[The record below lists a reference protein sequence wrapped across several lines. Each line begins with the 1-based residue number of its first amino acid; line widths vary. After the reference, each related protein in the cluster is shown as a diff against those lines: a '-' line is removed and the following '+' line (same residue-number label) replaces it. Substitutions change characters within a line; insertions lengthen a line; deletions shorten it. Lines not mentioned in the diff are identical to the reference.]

1 MTVPEATGARELAVI
16 RAALEGEYEVLQ
28 ELGRGGMAVVYR
40 AREKALEREV
50 AIKVLPFT
58 LAMDE
63 GVVQRFQREARTSAQ
78 LEHPHIVPIYRVGH
92 AGQVTYFVMQF
103 LRGQTLG
110 DRLLEEGSLPVPEV
124 RRLLREVGSALG
136 YAAKQGVVHRDVK
149 PDNIMIDANGR
160 AIVTDFGIA
169 RSAAE
174 SRLTA
179 TGLSVGTPR
188 YMSPE
193 QARAKAMDGRS
204 DLYSLGIVAYEA
216 LTGARPFDGDDP
228 FAILMAHIN
237 TPPPV
242 PTLVTEEERSVYAI
256 IERLIAKDP
265 DERFQTADEMMS
277 ALEGGSVLSG
287 APASRASAV
296 RARAL
301 LSPTA
306 PAQPTVGSADLSERG
321 RDPLVSP
328 ALRELGQR
336 TTMKALAGSRLGWQW
351 ALSRG
356 PRFWAAASGLV
367 ALLVAGYWTSHFA
380 IAHRSRCPKVERDTA
395 LATPAVTA
403 DSAPSSASSQPA
415 TKGMTKGVTKSVTKA
430 VAKAPATA
438 ARSWSVLVDPL
449 EPAVTGGEIDLYY
462 DVCGLPADGKFSST
476 VAITRNQSAVRRL
489 FGGTGV
495 EPISREYE
503 MEGGSPAERRHR
515 DIGLGSLPAGG
526 YTVRVSIADD
536 KGRTRARSVPLE
548 IIAR

>member
-1 MTVPEATGARELAVI
+1 MTVPEDTADRELAVI

-58 LAMDE
+58 LAMDD

-110 DRLLEEGSLPVPEV
+110 DRLLQDGSLPARDVA
-124 RRLLREVGSALG
+124 RLLREVGSALG

-216 LTGARPFDGDDP
+216 LTGARPFDGEDP

-242 PTLVTEEERSVYAI
+242 PTLVTEEERSVYAV

-265 DERFQTADEMMS
+265 DKRYQTADEMLIALDAGS
-277 ALEGGSVLSG
+277 AHPG
-287 APASRASAV
+287 APPSRASSARS
-296 RARAL
+296 RAP

-306 PAQPTVGSADLSERG
+306 PAQPAVGSADLPG
-321 RDPLVSP
+321 GDRDPLGSP
-328 ALRELGQR
+328 ALRELAQR

-356 PRFWAAASGLV
+356 PRFWATASGLV
-367 ALLVAGYWTSHFA
+367 ALLVGGYWTGHFA
-380 IAHRSRCPKVERDTA
+380 IAHRSRCPKAERDTA
-395 LATPAVTA
+395 LATPAMAT
-403 DSAPSSASSQPA
+403 DSIPSSASGQPPARGVTTSA
-415 TKGMTKGVTKSVTKA
+415 TKVATKA
-430 VAKAPATA
+430 PTA
-438 ARSWSVLVDPL
+438 ARPWSVLVDPL
-449 EPAVTGGEIDLYY
+449 EPAVAGGEIDLYY
-462 DVCGLPADGKFSST
+462 DVCGLPDGGKFSST